1 MFLQGKKVGFI
12 GAGAMAEALITGM
25 VKAGMEPGFIFA
37 SDRNNQRLQQLH
49 EKLGINTCIL
59 NKDIVDQVDIL
70 VLAVKPQV
78 VGPVLQE
85 IKGSLQLPQLV
96 LSIAAGIT
104 TSFLEDTIQQPLAV
118 IRVMPNTP
126 ALVGAGASALCLG
139 AHAGSE
145 HEGLVQEILT
155 AVGRVVTVQ
164 EGLID
169 SVTGLSG
176 SGPGYV
182 YIMLEALSDAGVLT
196 GLPRDVATTLAAQ
209 TMLGSAQ
216 MVLETGEHPGKLKDQ
231 VTTPGGTT
239 IAGLHALEQG
249 NLRATLIN
257 GVLAAVNRAKA
268 MSGGQK

>member
-25 VKAGMEPGFIFA
+25 VQAGMEPSLIFA
-37 SDRNNQRLQQLH
+37 SDGNTLRLQLLS
-49 EKLGINTCIL
+49 EKLGIKTSSF
-59 NKDIVDQVDIL
+59 NKDIVNQVDII
-70 VLAVKPQV
+70 VLAVKPHV
-78 VGPVLQE
+78 VEPVLEE
-85 IKGSLQLPQLV
+85 IKENLQASQLV

-104 TSFLEDTIQQPLAV
+104 TALIESMINLPLAV

-139 AHAGSE
+139 THANAES
-145 HEGLVQEILT
+145 EGLAQEILA

-164 EGLID
+164 ESLLDG
-169 SVTGLSG
+169 VTGLSG
-176 SGPGYV
+176 SGPAYV

-209 TMLGSAQ
+209 TMLGAAQ
-216 MVLETGEHPGKLKDQ
+216 MVLQTGEHPGRLKDQ

-257 GVLAAVNRAKA
+257 GVLAATNRAKA
-268 MSGGQK
+268 MSSGQK